1 MRELTETAELSL
13 DPAAI
18 ECLGKT
24 RSGVL
29 NVLVGVG
36 MIVALS
42 GFVLRGRASGGAVPR
57 ARTGSTRVCS
67 WVWDLIFVA
76 QHDPAQSPG
85 SSRPGSAIRSPGG
98 PRFYWGHVLPAVV
111 GALAAPLGLLTAG

>member
-1 MRELTETAELSL
+1 MRELSETAELSL

-29 NVLVGVG
+29 NVLVAVG

-42 GFVLRGRASGGAVPR
+42 GFVLRGRATGAFPCR
-57 ARTGSTRVCS
+57 NRVNQGMFLGLG
-67 WVWDLIFVA
+67 LIFVSA
-76 QHDPAQSPG
+76 RSCEG
-85 SSRPGSAIRSPGG
+85 SWEQRPGSAIRSPGG
-98 PRFYWGHVLPAVV
+98 RGSTGVTSCPPSSVQGPLSWGLP
-111 GALAAPLGLLTAG
+111 TAG